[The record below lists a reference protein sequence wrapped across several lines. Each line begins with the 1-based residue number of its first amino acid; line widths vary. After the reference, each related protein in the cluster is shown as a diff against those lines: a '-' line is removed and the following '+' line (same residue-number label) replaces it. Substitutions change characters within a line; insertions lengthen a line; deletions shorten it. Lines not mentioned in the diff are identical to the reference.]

1 MKSIN
6 NKIRYPYLICLLLL
20 IACKTPYSQK
30 SEITNR
36 DTLFTESG
44 KVVKVRDFYD
54 KIYLEKHYNLNDEID
69 SIFYIDNC
77 LSRERVFSN
86 IEVSSRA
93 KPLNEKALKKFVSEN
108 LLWPS
113 KFDGTGIIII
123 SFIVEANGK
132 ITNCRVITGLEAC
145 EECNENAMKIT
156 KLFPHWIPASN
167 NGINVPVYEYYP
179 IRYFVSIPP
188 N

>member
-20 IACKTPYSQK
+20 IGCKTSYSQK

-44 KVVKVRDFYD
+44 KVIKVRDFYD

-86 IEVSSRA
+86 VEVSSRA
-93 KPLNEKALKKFVSEN
+93 KPLNEEALRKFVSEN

-113 KFDGTGIIII
+113 KFDGTGIVIV

-145 EECNENAMKIT
+145 GECNENAMKVT
-156 KLFPHWIPASN
+156 EMFPHWIPASN
-167 NGINVPVYEYYP
+167 NGINIPVYEYYP
-179 IRYFVSIPP
+179 IRYFVSIQ
-188 N
+188 